1 MCFPPFPVVSAP
13 IGVDCALLL
22 ASVWGIS
29 SGVSAVKI
37 SVNLPGPL
45 VARLTVVGEG
55 LGLNRSECL
64 RYLITSA
71 LSVEQ
76 YKGAVV
82 SAAKS
87 QALLSQMVE
96 VEKLAADADRRVV
109 EAREVEETLGKL
121 REALQGDRPPT
132 NRGDFGGKPP
142 LYPAPDPVRDP
153 ALEEYFRAKDEAR
166 DAVLAFRDGGCHD

>member
-1 MCFPPFPVVSAP
+1 MKV
-13 IGVDCALLL
+13 
-22 ASVWGIS
+22 
-29 SGVSAVKI
+29 
-37 SVNLPGPL
+37 SVNLPEPL
-45 VARLTVVGEG
+45 VARLVIVGEG

-87 QALLSQMVE
+87 QALLSQMVDF
-96 VEKLAADADRRVV
+96 EKLAADADQRVAD
-109 EAREVEETLGKL
+109 ARAVEENLGKL

-132 NRGDFGGKPP
+132 NRGDNGGKPP
-142 LYPAPDPVRDP
+142 NFPPPQPVRDP
-153 ALEEYFRAKDEAR
+153 ALEEYFRAKDEAS
-166 DAVLAFRDGGCHD
+166 DAVLRFRQGGCRD